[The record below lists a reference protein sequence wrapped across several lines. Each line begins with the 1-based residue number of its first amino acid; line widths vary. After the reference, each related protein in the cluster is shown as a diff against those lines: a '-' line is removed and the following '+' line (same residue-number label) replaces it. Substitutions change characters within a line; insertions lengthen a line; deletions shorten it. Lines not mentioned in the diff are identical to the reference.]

1 MQCAEK
7 SEFGVLGMM
16 IFIGWTVSAAI
27 IPRLSDLYGRKKVY
41 VINMLIQLVALLV
54 MIFAKSYKSMAT
66 GLFLI
71 GVCSAGRWTVAYVYL
86 MEFWTE
92 AYIKKYAPFVNA
104 SAALALIIGAFTI
117 QVLTKN
123 TIVLEY
129 LAAVLTVLSG
139 LLGLFLLPESP
150 KWLVN
155 RGYMEEARLAYIYI
169 AKVNSSSKSNHNTET
184 DINCIN
190 EAEKLHSNLETWQFL
205 Q

>member
-7 SEFGVLGMM
+7 SKFGVLGMM
-16 IFIGWTVSAAI
+16 IFIGWTCAAAI

-41 VINMLIQLVALLV
+41 VINMLIQLVALLI
-54 MIFAKSYKSMAT
+54 MIFAKSYESMGS

-71 GVCSAGRWTVAYVYL
+71 GACSAGRWTVSYVYL

-104 SAALALIIGAFTI
+104 SAALSLIIGAFTI

-139 LLGLFLLPESP
+139 LLGFFILPESP

-155 RGYMEEARLAYIYI
+155 RGKMEEARSAYTFI
-169 AKVNSSSKSNHNTET
+169 AQVNSKSSSNNNI
-184 DINCIN
+184 D
-190 EAEKLHSNLETWQFL
+190 AADAMLHNLETW
-205 Q
+205 